1 MEIGKISWGRH
12 IKIVQIMFSPQA
24 LFVCFFLFF
33 EPRFIYD
40 SQAGLEFVILL
51 PQFQE

>member
-24 LFVCFFLFF
+24 LFVCFFLFLSQGLSMI
-33 EPRFIYD
+33 PRL
-40 SQAGLEFVILL
+40 AWNL
-51 PQFQE
+51 